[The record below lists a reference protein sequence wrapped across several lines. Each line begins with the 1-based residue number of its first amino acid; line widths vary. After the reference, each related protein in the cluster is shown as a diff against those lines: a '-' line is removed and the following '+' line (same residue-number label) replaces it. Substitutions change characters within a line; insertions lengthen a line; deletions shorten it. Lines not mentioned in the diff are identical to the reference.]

1 MAQRVKNPPA
11 MQEMWV
17 RFLDRDHA
25 LKEGMEPT
33 PVCLPGEYP
42 WTEEPGGLVHGV
54 AEGSD
59 TTEQLVTH
67 THAW

>member
-1 MAQRVKNPPA
+1 MGSIPGS
-11 MQEMWV
+11 
-17 RFLDRDHA
+17 DHA

-33 PVCLPGEYP
+33 PVRLPGEYP

-54 AEGSD
+54 AKGSD
-59 TTEQLVTH
+59 TTEQLVMH